1 MALVAWFLVRSAGT
15 PGPGGVPG
23 YEPRAVTAE
32 VADLLGSDGRVHLP
46 VRTSGESLENSAFAA
61 MMARASGV
69 DWDAKCAEPPAE
81 TRKEDR
87 PYVVLTTWA
96 AVTAGAPLGQ
106 QTKQMLR
113 SVVAQCAEKEFVTGP
128 RRAGLGDRGA
138 ARRGGTRRRRWP
150 CRPTW
155 SRLRW

>member
-1 MALVAWFLVRSAGT
+1 MALIAWFLVRSAGT

-69 DWDAKCAEPPAE
+69 DWDAKWDWEPTSEAGGEVWDAYYRSLYRAAPTEPA
-81 TRKEDR
+81 RGDMIDL
-87 PYVVLTTWA
+87 Y
-96 AVTAGAPLGQ
+96 AP
-106 QTKQMLR
+106 
-113 SVVAQCAEKEFVTGP
+113 TG
-128 RRAGLGDRGA
+128 
-138 ARRGGTRRRRWP
+138 
-150 CRPTW
+150 
-155 SRLRW
+155 